1 MPWMQYL
8 RSFSTA
14 SPAAGNS
21 WLYGVHHVARA
32 GNGVVVFVLVMRCKV
47 KKFDEVTIGDCRL
60 ILGDCRDVLPVI
72 GMIDHVITD
81 PPYGEKTHKGARTG
95 GNGHKDPSSGKAVL
109 IDFDSLP
116 DDEFYPLCEL
126 LVEIARRWVI
136 MSCEWR
142 HAATLEN
149 EEVLVRLGVWIKR
162 NAAPQFTGD
171 RPGVGWEAIAC
182 LHRKGRKKWNGG
194 GHHAVWDFPK
204 TEGEHPT
211 QKPIML
217 IQKWIEQFTDLGE
230 TILDPFMGSG
240 TTGVACVQ
248 LGRKFIG
255 IERDPKYFD
264 IACKR
269 IQQAYSQP
277 RLFSCDYQK
286 AQQDALF

>member
-21 WLYGVHHVARA
+21 WLYGVHHVAHA

-60 ILGDCRDVLPVI
+60 ILGDCRDVLPTIEIV
-72 GMIDHVITD
+72 DAVVTD
-81 PPYGEKTHKGARTG
+81 PPYGINENNKKNLSRGKLAKPKNYGYFNWDKSPPEDELIALARSKGKYQAIFG
-95 GNGHKDPSSGKAVL
+95 GNYFTLPPTSCWLVWDKMNGDNDFADCELAWTNFNKAV
-109 IDFDSLP
+109 
-116 DDEFYPLCEL
+116 
-126 LVEIARRWVI
+126 RRLQ
-136 MSCEWR
+136 WR
-142 HAATLEN
+142 WNGMIRQGN
-149 EEVLVRLGVWIKR
+149 EER
-162 NAAPQFTGD
+162 F
-171 RPGVGWEAIAC
+171 
-182 LHRKGRKKWNGG
+182 
-194 GHHAVWDFPK
+194 
-204 TEGEHPT
+204 HPT
-211 QKPIML
+211 QKPLAVML
-217 IQKWIEQFTDLGE
+217 WVISLCPRAE
-230 TILDPFMGSG
+230 TVSDPWMGSG

-277 RLFSCDYQK
+277 RLFFCDSQK
-286 AQQDALF
+286 AKQDELL